1 MIKKNDIRN
10 KCTEWVV
17 LNDIF
22 FREVVVSTPF
32 GSPSA
37 PIVEGRVDGVDV
49 CMLARHG
56 LEHTIL
62 PGDINYRANIWA
74 LKVEGGGRHTL

>member
-1 MIKKNDIRN
+1 MN
-10 KCTEWVV
+10 
-17 LNDIF
+17 F

-74 LKVEGGGRHTL
+74 LKVQGGGRHTLCTCQLYIVLII

>member
-1 MIKKNDIRN
+1 M
-10 KCTEWVV
+10 V